1 MVDVLLFLGKVDT
14 RGSHSIRPWFL
25 RLRFSD
31 ILGHRIYTRL
41 SPERVKEL
49 AEDRREAGGRVDVH
63 SITPEELL
71 EQTNKVFAPY
81 TVRFA
86 GPLSWFAIWKGWS
99 CPTCRRSVP
108 APVS

>member
-1 MVDVLLFLGKVDT
+1 MYCCSQRKWIHEVRIPFDSSLRGLDNFIDLGY
-14 RGSHSIRPWFL
+14 
-25 RLRFSD
+25 
-31 ILGHRIYTRL
+31 RIYTRL

-71 EQTNKVFAPY
+71 VQTNKVFAPY

-86 GPLSWFAIWKGWS
+86 APLSWFAIWKGWFCHNFRPS
-99 CPTCRRSVP
+99 LP

>member
-1 MVDVLLFLGKVDT
+1 MYCCSQGRWIHEVGIPFEPGFRGLDRFTNLGY
-14 RGSHSIRPWFL
+14 
-25 RLRFSD
+25 
-31 ILGHRIYTRL
+31 RIYTRL
-41 SPERVKEL
+41 SAKHVKEL

-86 GPLSWFAIWKGWS
+86 SPLSWFAIWKGWF
-99 CPTCRRSVP
+99 CHECRPSVP